1 MARLLLDWKETH
13 SNGNGTTVLKLTLT
27 HEEMAQMIGSSR
39 ETVTRMLARFRAK
52 NYIEVRGS
60 TLVIRNRAALQSLA
74 DQGGEERAQEA
85 AARPRVSNVSVIK
98 RVFGPGQGSASARG
112 RSGKTQVPAL
122 QLSAR

>member
-1 MARLLLDWKETH
+1 
-13 SNGNGTTVLKLTLT
+13 
-27 HEEMAQMIGSSR
+27 MIGSSR

-60 TLVIRNRAALQSLA
+60 TLVIRNRAALQCMA
-74 DQGGEERAQEA
+74 DQGRGAPEETA
-85 AARPRVSNVSVIK
+85 APPRVSNVSVIK
-98 RVFGPGQGSASARG
+98 RSFGPGQGGASTPRG

>member
-1 MARLLLDWKETH
+1 
-13 SNGNGTTVLKLTLT
+13 
-27 HEEMAQMIGSSR
+27 MIGSSR

-74 DQGGEERAQEA
+74 DQGGGEPAQEA
-85 AARPRVSNVSVIK
+85 AAPPRMSNVSVIK
-98 RVFGPGQGSASARG
+98 RSLGPGQGSASTPRG
-112 RSGKTQVPAL
+112 RSAKTQLPAL